1 MMNDDINKMLD
12 AFINYLLLVLI
23 SQEEEDEENLL

>member
-23 SQEEEDEENLL
+23 AQEDEDEENLL

>member
-23 SQEEEDEENLL
+23 EQEEDDEESLL

>member
-1 MMNDDINKMLD
+1 MMDDDINKMLD

-23 SQEEEDEENLL
+23 AQEEQNEESVL

>member
-23 SQEEEDEENLL
+23 SQEEEDDEG

>member
-23 SQEEEDEENLL
+23 AQEETDEENML

>member
-1 MMNDDINKMLD
+1 MMNDDINNMLD

-23 SQEEEDEENLL
+23 AQEETDEENML